1 MKLLHVLLQPKP
13 CSESRECKQMHAHA
27 NTHTTPS
34 PHTRTHKHTCS
45 LSLVSVGDQLF
56 CRLHSAAVAAARAP
70 RLRSR
75 SYSAAAERQKQ
86 VQKGAFRAAARWLR
100 DTNSSGCFFE
110 DTQTANQEEPGVRC
124 RGRNTAPSE
133 AVHGQALPADPRR
146 LLGSRAQGR
155 RGGGEGHRDSPQAG
169 VMGTLTGQGQFSNQG
184 TVAAARDTQKT
195 NSRREASGG
204 RELEDEGNDRV

>member
-34 PHTRTHKHTCS
+34 LHTRTHKHTCS

-86 VQKGAFRAAARWLR
+86 VQKGAFRALLGG
-100 DTNSSGCFFE
+100 SG
-110 DTQTANQEEPGVRC
+110 TQTPLAASLR
-124 RGRNTAPSE
+124 T
-133 AVHGQALPADPRR
+133 LR
-146 LLGSRAQGR
+146 LRTRKSLA
-155 RGGGEGHRDSPQAG
+155 
-169 VMGTLTGQGQFSNQG
+169 
-184 TVAAARDTQKT
+184 
-195 NSRREASGG
+195 
-204 RELEDEGNDRV
+204 